1 MKVQG
6 CRAGRETN
14 FLSTLHQPTGGRP
27 GWPGCTY
34 AIKCLTCETEGSY
47 SIPEEK
53 EAEGESR
60 PGQGVAREPWRVRIL
75 CLHQGPRPPE
85 GTQAEKQEVST
96 MSTLC
101 PLPQQRGG
109 RVHYV
114 SGVHNHRPLN
124 KENQKGYH
132 DWKPE
137 HLGKF
142 ITKVPS
148 RAGF

>member
-1 MKVQG
+1 MKVQD

-85 GTQAEKQEVST
+85 EVST

-109 RVHYV
+109 RVHNV
-114 SGVHNHRPLN
+114 SGVHNHCPLHQ
-124 KENQKGYH
+124 EDQGGRGH
-132 DWKPE
+132 HRRKPR
-137 HLGKF
+137 HLVELKAR
-142 ITKVPS
+142 VPP
-148 RAGF
+148 GGGT